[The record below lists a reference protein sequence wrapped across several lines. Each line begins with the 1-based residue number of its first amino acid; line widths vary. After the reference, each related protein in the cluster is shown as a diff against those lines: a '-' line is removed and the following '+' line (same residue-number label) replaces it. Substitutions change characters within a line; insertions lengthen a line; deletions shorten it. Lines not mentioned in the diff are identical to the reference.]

1 MGSSMNET
9 ELPRVELKT
18 TVVPPT
24 GINTYQAIPE
34 MVAFHRL
41 GQLPSKTRTIGLGR
55 MLISLDDDGGELVGL
70 QSHVKTGRWK
80 TEPEPLPVADASGSL
95 VILHPGG
102 EGDFVFVG
110 ADPRFTWHEESQS
123 LHISLGEGTALVFE
137 VASCLL
143 VGVDREGRLTDIW
156 MLDLD
161 LSLG

>member
-1 MGSSMNET
+1 MEEKGM
-9 ELPRVELKT
+9 PRVELKT
-18 TVVPPT
+18 AVAPPT

-41 GQLPSKTRTIGLGR
+41 GPLPSRTRTIGLGR
-55 MLISLDDDGGELVGL
+55 MLLSLDDDGGELFGL

-80 TEPEPLPVADASGSL
+80 TETDPLPAVDAEGSL

-102 EGDFVFVG
+102 EDEMVFVS
-110 ADPRFTWHEESQS
+110 ADPGFTWHEESQS
-123 LHISLGEGTALVFE
+123 LHISLSEGTALIFR

-161 LSLG
+161 LNLG

>member
-1 MGSSMNET
+1 MNE
-9 ELPRVELKT
+9 EGMPRVELRT
-18 TVVPPT
+18 SVVPPP

-41 GQLPSKTRTIGLGR
+41 GPLPSKTRTIGLGR
-55 MLISLDDDGGELVGL
+55 MLLSLDDDGGELFGL

-80 TEPEPLPVADASGSL
+80 TEPDPLPAVDAEGSL
-95 VILHPGG
+95 AIQHPGC
-102 EGDFVFVG
+102 ENELVFFS
-110 ADPRFTWHEESQS
+110 ADPGFSWHEESQS
-123 LHISLGEGTALVFE
+123 LHISLQEGTALIFK